1 MSKEIEIRD
10 WQDGGTKIT
19 ERTPCE
25 PPVRISDGL
34 EGRAA
39 TRWLDGEISLG
50 KLLQIYKVGRPSGD
64 DLAGSIWNAFHD
76 KLRAVDAEMQQRH
89 DTAKKQFEIELRAGK
104 TVDATAEAAYMSA
117 WTHAQSILRKHL
129 GQAL

>member
-1 MSKEIEIRD
+1 MSREIEIKD

-19 ERTPCE
+19 ERPPGE
-25 PPVRISDGL
+25 PPVHISDGL

-76 KLRAVDAEMQQRH
+76 KLRAVDAEMQEMR
-89 DTAKKQFEIELRAGK
+89 DKAKKQYEQETAAGK
-104 TVDATAEAAYMSA
+104 LIDATAEAAYMNA
-117 WTHAQSILRKHL
+117 WTRAQGILRKHL

>member
-1 MSKEIEIRD
+1 MNCEH
-10 WQDGGTKIT
+10 QGDGRCA
-19 ERTPCE
+19 ECE
-25 PPVRISDGL
+25 AKFAEATLL

-50 KLLQIYKVGRPSGD
+50 KLLQIYNVGRPSGD

-76 KLRAVDAEMQQRH
+76 KLRAVDAEMQQKH
-89 DTAKKQFEIELRAGK
+89 DAAKKQFEIELRAGK
-104 TVDATAEAAYMSA
+104 TVDATAEAAYMQA
-117 WTHAQSILRKHL
+117 WTHAQNILRKHL